1 MLTSDLAINFRRSGK
16 IFPRLIKTDNR
27 DYLIDAE
34 NLIEIFENF
43 TDEKRGDLDGELE
56 EYVGTGTNYR
66 VLRGLIKLL
75 TDRCEFETA
84 SVAEPQEIR
93 QKVFLEAGKFQPVL
107 PESKER
113 NEVLETAAKEFQT
126 DANVI
131 FAQLYADLPQNQKL
145 ISFEKILPE
154 DLLNRYNLAQA
165 QALLYRCVEMQISI
179 QPSSAANYRSIFGA
193 IKHFGLIHSISGNA
207 KKGYEITI
215 TGAAS
220 LFHRSQK
227 YGIQM
232 AVFLP
237 ALLLCENWKMSAE
250 VDDKKYGNSFYE
262 LSSGQTDLSSCY
274 FSEPEF
280 ENPLYEKL
288 KTDWEKSSTEWQ
300 LSINKEV
307 IDLGKTAFVPD
318 FVLTSPKE
326 EKVYLDIL
334 GFWTPKMLKKRL
346 EDFRGTTKFQN
357 FIIAASQEL
366 RGTREEETVKNENVI
381 FFKSVI
387 RPLLLEETAEK
398 IIRGK

>member
-1 MLTSDLAINFRRSGK
+1 MLTSDLAISFRRVGK
-16 IFPRLIKTDNR
+16 IYPRLINTDNR
-27 DYLIDAE
+27 DYLTDAE

-43 TDEKRGDLDGELE
+43 TGEKRGDLESELE

-75 TDRCEFETA
+75 TDRSEFETA
-84 SVAEPQEIR
+84 SVAEPIEIR

-107 PESKER
+107 PDSEQRER
-113 NEVLETAAKEFQT
+113 VLESAAQAFQT
-126 DANVI
+126 EKSVI

-145 ISFEKILPE
+145 ILFEKISPE
-154 DLLNRYNLAQA
+154 DLLDRYNLAQA
-165 QALLYRCVEMQISI
+165 QALLYRCVEMQIAVA
-179 QPSSAANYRSIFGA
+179 PSSAANYRSIFGA

-207 KKGYEITI
+207 ENGYEIII

-250 VDDKKYGNSFYE
+250 IDDKKYGNSFYE
-262 LSSGQTDLSSCY
+262 LSSEQTELSSCY
-274 FSEPEF
+274 FSEPDF

-288 KTDWEKSSTEWQ
+288 KTDWGKSSTEWK
-300 LSINKEV
+300 LSVNTEV

-318 FVLTSPKE
+318 FVLISPE
-326 EKVYLDIL
+326 REKVYLDIL

-346 EDFRGTTKFQN
+346 ENFRGTKKFKN

-366 RGTREEETVKNENVI
+366 RGTREEETMKNKNVI

-398 IIRGK
+398 ILLGK

>member
-1 MLTSDLAINFRRSGK
+1 MLTSDLAINFRRAGK
-16 IFPRLIKTDNR
+16 IFPRLINTDNR
-27 DYLIDAE
+27 NYLTDAE

-43 TDEKRGDLDGELE
+43 TGEKRGDLDGELE

-113 NEVLETAAKEFQT
+113 SKVLKIAAKEFQT
-126 DANVI
+126 DVDVI
-131 FAQLYADLPQNQKL
+131 FRQLYADLPQNQKL
-145 ISFEKILPE
+145 IEFEEISPE
-154 DLLNRYNLAQA
+154 DLLDRYNLAQA
-165 QALLYRCVEMQISI
+165 QALLYRCVEMQISV
-179 QPSSAANYRSIFGA
+179 QPSSAANYRNIFGA

-207 KKGYEITI
+207 KKGYEIII

-250 VDDKKYGNSFYE
+250 IDDKKYGNSFYE
-262 LSSGQTDLSSCY
+262 LASEQTELDSCY

-288 KTDWEKSSTEWQ
+288 KTDWEKSSTEWK
-300 LSINKEV
+300 LKENKEV
-307 IDLGKTAFVPD
+307 VDLGKSAFIPD
-318 FVLTSPKE
+318 FVLISPRK

-334 GFWTPKMLKKRL
+334 GFWTPKLLKKRL
-346 EDFRGTTKFQN
+346 ADFSNTKFQK

-366 RGTREEETVKNENVI
+366 RGTREEETIKNENVI

-387 RPLLLEETAEK
+387 RPLLLEETAETLL
-398 IIRGK
+398 RNR